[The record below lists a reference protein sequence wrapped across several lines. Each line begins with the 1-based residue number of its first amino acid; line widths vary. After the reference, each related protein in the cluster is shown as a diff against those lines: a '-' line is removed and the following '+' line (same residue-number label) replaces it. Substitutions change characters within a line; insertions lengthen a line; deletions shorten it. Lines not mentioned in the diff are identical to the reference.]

1 MKPQKL
7 RHLLSQ
13 HGKLGRIYLAP
24 EDTAART
31 RRKKRGG
38 DTGKHFSEGWIEF
51 EDKIEA
57 KRTAELLNNNPI
69 GGRRRSAY
77 HYDLWCIKYLPKFK
91 WDHLTEEIAYQNAV
105 REQRLAQEVSAATR
119 ERDFYLSQVNRA
131 KGIAAQEERK
141 RKRKREVAGS
151 KEGQDPT
158 VAPAPAPSA
167 SSDFRKA
174 VRSYGQRKPKLDPV
188 ADSDA
193 PMVSQDVLSLLAGK
207 RR

>member
-1 MKPQKL
+1 ML
-7 RHLLSQ
+7 CHRLIF
-13 HGKLGRIYLAP
+13 RIEP
-24 EDTAART
+24 RWHDTA
-31 RRKKRGG
+31 
-38 DTGKHFSEGWIEF
+38 
-51 EDKIEA
+51 
-57 KRTAELLNNNPI
+57 
-69 GGRRRSAY
+69 
-77 HYDLWCIKYLPKFK
+77 
-91 WDHLTEEIAYQNAV
+91 Q
-105 REQRLAQEVSAATR
+105 
-119 ERDFYLSQVNRA
+119 
-131 KGIAAQEERK
+131 
-141 RKRKREVAGS
+141 REVAGS